1 MTVRELMVQRAHGL
15 TTAFTEAF
23 PGLSHLQLR
32 DVTGEQ
38 HRYELWRI
46 LPGRTPRE
54 VFLCSIGE
62 WEIPHLHR
70 LTAKS
75 AVDTIKVEAKG
86 E

>member
-1 MTVRELMVQRAHGL
+1 MTVRELMVQRVHGL
-15 TTAFTEAF
+15 TEAF

-46 LPGRTPRE
+46 LPGRTPGE
-54 VFLCSIGE
+54 VFLCSIAW

-70 LTAKS
+70 LTAAKP